1 MCECHCDEF
10 DVARIGE
17 EVEDFAAS
25 AFAEGKIKDEIKLS
39 DYKGKWVV
47 LFFYPADFTF
57 VCPTELTGVAK
68 VYDQIREMGGEVL
81 AISTDSHFVHMMWN
95 EYELSK
101 MVDGGLPYPMLY
113 DADGRIGRY
122 YQVYNEQSGMDIRG
136 TFIIDPDG
144 VLQAQEVFATNVGR
158 SAKEL
163 LRQLSAFKFSRE
175 NGGVIPCDWQPGDE
189 VMNPGDDLVGH
200 VHDKFSSK

>member
-1 MCECHCDEF
+1 MCDCHCD
-10 DVARIGE
+10 DYAVARIGE

-25 AFAEGKIKDEIKLS
+25 AFAGGKLHDSLKLS
-39 DYKGKWVV
+39 EYKGKWVV

-68 VYDQIREMGGEVL
+68 VYDQIKEMGAEVL
-81 AISTDSHFVHMMWN
+81 SISTDSHFVHMMWN

-101 MVDGGLPYPMLY
+101 MVAGGLPYPMLY

-122 YQVYNEQSGMDIRG
+122 FQVYNEVSGMDLRG

-163 LRQLSAFKFSRE
+163 VRQLAAFKFSRD
-175 NGGVIPCDWQPGDE
+175 NGGVIPCDWQPGE
-189 VMNPGDDLVGH
+189 AAMKPSEDLVGH
-200 VHDKFSSK
+200 VYEKFEGK